1 MFKMLNINK
10 NFIGLFLISLA
21 ALMLEISMIRF
32 FSIAQWYHFAF
43 MVISIALF
51 GIAASGTFL
60 FIKINKNKRFLE
72 EKSKVYPSKFN
83 NFLFISSIL
92 FSLSTIIGFLVTNNL
107 FFDPFKAAAN
117 SWHLFVLIL
126 YYIFL
131 SLPYFFFGL
140 IAASIFSKYPRQSG
154 TIYFYN
160 MSGSAFGVLL
170 AIPFLN
176 LLNVKIILLIS
187 FIGLLAS
194 MFFTYANKNF
204 YLALLLILIN
214 IFSFALNTNINISP
228 YKELNQAL
236 SVPNSE
242 LILTKYNF
250 FSRVDIVNSSFTRY
264 APGLSSKF
272 RGNLPEQVGL
282 LIDGSNMNSITMNTS
297 LDFVDFLPTSIPYH
311 LRDKPKVL
319 VINAGAGLDVLI
331 GIKNNATVTALE
343 SNPIVIEL
351 LKTRFKD
358 YSGGIY
364 DKAEVYLEEGRSF
377 VKKGRKYDIIILS
390 LAGNVLG
397 GLSGVTSL
405 SENYLLTVDAF
416 KDYYDAL
423 SEEGII
429 VVTRWLSNP
438 PKEELRLFS
447 LALEIDKD
455 AKKIAMFNSWTT
467 FTMVLSKKD
476 LDKNT
481 ARKIKDFTEKN
492 RFDIIYLPLGFN
504 FEPNKYAKFNEAY
517 HYNAIQQLLMNKNQ
531 FHKDYLFEISPVYDD
546 RPYYFNFF
554 KLSKLFE
561 LKRILGQRWNPFL
574 DPGFLLFFILAQ
586 ALILSI
592 LFIFVP
598 LLFKT
603 KVRAIENKKSLV
615 YFFAIGIGFLFVEIV
630 FIQKF
635 ILFLGHTAFSTS
647 TVIFSMLL
655 FSSSGSLY
663 SQRINAK
670 NLRNIIFILFLLVI
684 LYSFILNIFVNKLII
699 LNLMPR
705 VILTSIFVSPL
716 AFMMGFA
723 FPLGMRLIDKK
734 LVPWAWAVNGSASVL
749 SPILAIS
756 LALFLG
762 YNFVLIFAGIIYFI
776 GVLFI
781 KK

>member
-21 ALMLEISMIRF
+21 SLMLEISMIRF

-60 FIKINKNKRFLE
+60 FIKINKNKRFFE
-72 EKSKVYPSKFN
+72 EKTEVYPSKFN
-83 NFLFISSIL
+83 NFLFFSSIL

-107 FFDPFKAAAN
+107 FFDPFKAVAN

-140 IAASIFSKYPRQSG
+140 IAASIFLKYPRQSG

-176 LLNVKIILLIS
+176 LLNVRIILLITL
-187 FIGLLAS
+187 IGLLAS
-194 MFFTYANKNF
+194 LFFMHRNK
-204 YLALLLILIN
+204 YYYIVLPLILIN
-214 IFSFALNTNINISP
+214 IFSFALNLNINISP

-236 SVPNSE
+236 GVPNSE
-242 LILTKYNF
+242 LIITKYNF
-250 FSRVDIVNSSFTRY
+250 FSRVDVVNSSFTRY

-272 RGNLPEQVGL
+272 RGNLPEQVGVT
-282 LIDGSNMNSITMNTS
+282 IDGSNMNSITMNTN
-297 LDFVDFLPTSIPYH
+297 LDFGEFLPMSVPYH
-311 LRDKPKVL
+311 LKDKPKVL

-331 GIKNNATVTALE
+331 GIKNKATVTALE

-358 YSGGIY
+358 YSGDIY
-364 DKAEVYLEEGRSF
+364 DKAEIYLEEGRSF
-377 VKKGRKYDIIILS
+377 VKKGKKYDIIILS
-390 LAGNVLG
+390 LAGNVL
-397 GLSGVTSL
+397 SGPSGITSL

-423 SEEGII
+423 TEDGII
-429 VVTRWLSNP
+429 VITRWLSNP

-455 AKKIAMFNSWTT
+455 GRKIAMFNSWTT
-467 FTMVLSKKD
+467 FTMLLGKKD
-476 LDKNT
+476 FDEKT
-481 ARKIKDFTEKN
+481 IKKIKDFAEKN
-492 RFDIIYLPLGFN
+492 RFDIIYLPSGFD
-504 FEPNKYAKFNEAY
+504 FEPNKYAKFKEAY
-517 HYNAIQQLLMNKNQ
+517 HYNAIQQLLMNRNQ
-531 FHKDYLFEISPVYDD
+531 FQKDYLFDISPVYDN

-574 DPGFLLFFILAQ
+574 DPGFLLFVIFAQ
-586 ALILSI
+586 ALILAG

-598 LLFKT
+598 LLSKT
-603 KVRAIENKKSLV
+603 KTKKIKNKKSLV
-615 YFFAIGIGFLFVEIV
+615 YFFSIGMGFLFIEIV
-630 FIQKF
+630 LIQKF
-635 ILFLGHTAFSTS
+635 ILFLGHTAYSIS
-647 TVIFSMLL
+647 AIIFSMLI
-655 FSSSGSLY
+655 FSSLGSLY
-663 SQRINAK
+663 SQRISAK
-670 NLRNIIFILFLLVI
+670 KLRRIVFILFLMVI
-684 LYSFILNIFVNKLII
+684 LYSFV
-699 LNLMPR
+699 LNLF
-705 VILTSIFVSPL
+705 VDTFIGQDLALKTILTSFFVFPL
-716 AFMMGFA
+716 AFIMGFA
-723 FPLGMRLIDKK
+723 FPLGMRIIDNK

-749 SPILAIS
+749 SPILAIV
-756 LALFLG
+756 LALLFG
-762 YNFVLIFAGIIYFI
+762 YNFVFMLAGVIYFV
-776 GVLFI
+776 GVQFLDT
-781 KK
+781 